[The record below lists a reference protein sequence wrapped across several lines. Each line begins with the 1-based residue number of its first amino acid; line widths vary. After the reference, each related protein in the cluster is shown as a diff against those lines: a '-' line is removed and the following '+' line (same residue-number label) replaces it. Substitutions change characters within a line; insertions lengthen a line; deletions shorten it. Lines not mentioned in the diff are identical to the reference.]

1 MLTTAFGSLLLHLVE
16 GIFHNI
22 FYSMA
27 VDFAL
32 CHQCTHVLAVRH
44 LMRQTRQQH
53 APNETTDT
61 NLHIYVIGFIPNR
74 IIGAIKLF
82 FNLFD

>member
-1 MLTTAFGSLLLHLVE
+1 ME
-16 GIFHNI
+16 GVFHNV

-27 VDFAL
+27 IDFSL
-32 CHQCTHVLAVRH
+32 CHQCAHVLAVRH
-44 LMRQTRQQH
+44 LMSQTCQQH

-61 NLHIYVIGFIPNR
+61 NLHIYVIGFIPTR
-74 IIGAIKLF
+74 ILGAIKLF